1 MVPPCG
7 DNGWRLAAGV
17 VANGF
22 SFQPA
27 VKSEIEVLTSA
38 HDR

>member
-1 MVPPCG
+1 MDGAAVR
-7 DNGWRLAAGV
+7 WYRLAAGV